1 MPVNSRIDG
10 YRSSLEMKN
19 YLSITVTLLASMMLS
34 QVHAATDTKS
44 AGDPEAGKVKSAS
57 CAACH
62 GADGNSLN
70 PEWPKLAGQHED
82 YMVKQLLYFHSG
94 ERVND
99 TMKGMVEGLSEQDAQ
114 DLAAYFSSQEV
125 KFGTADPALVQ
136 LGEKIYRSGN
146 AESGVAPCMGCHG
159 PSGAGNPGANYPA
172 LRGQHAAYV
181 EIQLHGF
188 AEGKRVN
195 ENSVKMMQIL
205 ASRMTNREIRAV
217 ASYIQGLH

>member
-1 MPVNSRIDG
+1 
-10 YRSSLEMKN
+10 MKN
-19 YLSITVTLLASMMLS
+19 ILSITVTLLVSLL
-34 QVHAATDTKS
+34 AAQAQAVSPNKAT
-44 AGDPEAGKVKSAS
+44 GDAEAGKAKSEK
-57 CAACH
+57 CVACH
-62 GADGNSLN
+62 GADGNSVN
-70 PEWPKLAGQHED
+70 PEWPKLAGQHEG
-82 YMVKQLLYFHSG
+82 YLNKQLLYFYGG
-94 ERVND
+94 ERESA
-99 TMKGMVEGLSEQDAQ
+99 TMKGMVEGLSEEDAR
-114 DLAAYFSSQEV
+114 DLAAYFASQEI
-125 KFGTADPALVQ
+125 KIGMADPALVE

-172 LRGQHAAYV
+172 LHGQHAKYV

-195 ENSVKMMQIL
+195 ENSLKMMQIL

>member
-1 MPVNSRIDG
+1 
-10 YRSSLEMKN
+10 MKN
-19 YLSITVTLLASMMLS
+19 FLAITVTLLVPMFFSQASM
-34 QVHAATDTKS
+34 ATETSIK
-44 AGDPEAGKVKSAS
+44 GDIEAGKAKSAS

-62 GADGNSLN
+62 GADGNSIN

-82 YMVKQLLYFHSG
+82 YLLKQLNYFYGG
-94 ERVND
+94 ERDNA
-99 TMKGMVEGLSEQDAQ
+99 TMKGMVQGLSETDMEN
-114 DLAAYFSSQEV
+114 LAAYYSSQEV
-125 KFGTADPALVQ
+125 QFGTADPELVE

-146 AESGVAPCMGCHG
+146 SQSGVAPCMGCHG
-159 PSGAGNPGANYPA
+159 PNGAGNPGAYYPA
-172 LRGQHAAYV
+172 LRGQHAKYV

-195 ENSVKMMQIL
+195 ENSVKMMQLL

>member
-1 MPVNSRIDG
+1 
-10 YRSSLEMKN
+10 MKN
-19 YLSITVTLLASMMLS
+19 YPAITISLLAFLVFS
-34 QVHAATDTKS
+34 QVHAATDTRS
-44 AGDPEAGKVKSAS
+44 TGDAEAGKTKSAS

-70 PEWPKLAGQHED
+70 PQWPKLAGQHEE
-82 YMVKQLLYFHSG
+82 YMVNQLLYFHSG

-99 TMKGMVEGLSEQDAQ
+99 TMQGMVAGLSEEDAR
-114 DLAAYFSSQEV
+114 DLAAYFASQEIQY
-125 KFGTADPALVQ
+125 GTADPELVV

-159 PSGAGNPGANYPA
+159 PNGAGNPGANYPA

-181 EIQLHGF
+181 ETQLHGF
-188 AEGKRVN
+188 AEGKRAN
-195 ENSVKMMQIL
+195 ENSIKMMQIL

>member
-1 MPVNSRIDG
+1 
-10 YRSSLEMKN
+10 MKN
-19 YLSITVTLLASMMLS
+19 YLSVTVTLLVSMMIS
-34 QVHAATDTKS
+34 NAYAAADTKS
-44 AGDPEAGKVKSAS
+44 TGDAEAGKAKSAS

-62 GADGNSLN
+62 GADGNSVN
-70 PEWPKLAGQHED
+70 PVWPNLAGQHED

-114 DLAAYFSSQEV
+114 DLAAYFSSQDV
-125 KFGTADPALVQ
+125 AFGTADPALVQ

-159 PSGAGNPGANYPA
+159 PNGAGNPGANYPA